1 MTVVAHTLAGGA
13 LPSVPWLVG
22 VAGLVTVSTA
32 WVLRRSV
39 RPAVM
44 LPVLVLCQLGLHA
57 LFATLSPAGAAA
69 GHAGHAQHVATPSS
83 WWMEELSPRMAVAH
97 VLCALL
103 TAVVWWLRRWVV
115 DVVLSLGRPLAVVMR
130 PAAIAVDAG
139 ASLGAALVWLVG
151 SPGRAPPCASMPA

>member
-1 MTVVAHTLAGGA
+1 MVAHTLAGGA
-13 LPSVPWLVG
+13 LPSLPWLVG

-32 WVLRRSV
+32 WVLRKSV

-57 LFATLSPAGAAA
+57 LFATLSPAGAAG
-69 GHAGHAQHVATPSS
+69 GHAGHAQHAATPSS
-83 WWMEELSPRMAVAH
+83 WWMEELSPRMVVAH

-115 DVVLSLGRPLAVVMR
+115 EAVLSLGRPLSVAMR
-130 PAAIAVDAG
+130 PAAIAVDG
-139 ASLGAALVWLVG
+139 RASLGAALVWLVG
-151 SPGRAPPCASMPA
+151 SPGRAPPCASMPV